1 MKKLLIVS
9 LGVCMLGTACSR
21 DTNRIEENTL
31 QQSQEQSV
39 ILQTETEE
47 FDIPAT
53 KESSLFIKEQYPDYF
68 SSTELLERGIKYGHY
83 EETIYSE
90 FADKNNGYGK
100 YYQMGKILSDTTQRI
115 YMGTSSLDDDDVME
129 QLTQLE
135 ELLRFFY
142 RDYYG
147 NNSKK

>member
-1 MKKLLIVS
+1 MAK
-9 LGVCMLGTACSR
+9 
-21 DTNRIEENTL
+21 
-31 QQSQEQSV
+31 
-39 ILQTETEE
+39 
-47 FDIPAT
+47 
-53 KESSLFIKEQYPDYF
+53 LFIKEQYPDYF

-147 NNSKK
+147 NYSKK

>member
-1 MKKLLIVS
+1 MDIMRRQSIQNLPIKITD
-9 LGVCMLGTACSR
+9 M
-21 DTNRIEENTL
+21 ENTTRW
-31 QQSQEQSV
+31 E
-39 ILQTETEE
+39 
-47 FDIPAT
+47 
-53 KESSLFIKEQYPDYF
+53 
-68 SSTELLERGIKYGHY
+68 
-83 EETIYSE
+83 
-90 FADKNNGYGK
+90 
-100 YYQMGKILSDTTQRI
+100 KILSDTTQRI